1 MNLNDIIRTRHT
13 SKAYDNSRKLTTEQ
27 QQQLL
32 DLLRFSPSSVNS
44 QPWHFF
50 AVTSDEGKA
59 RILPALMDANQVK
72 ASNAAMTVVFTIKE
86 ELNEAHLLQLL
97 EKEQQ
102 DGRYPNEEARAGND
116 KGRRY
121 FVGLNSETPEQ
132 QREWMT
138 RQAYLA
144 SASCCW
150 ARPRWAL
157 MQPLSKVST
166 RRKWTRC
173 WGLKKKACAA
183 WSWRRLVIAAMPISM
198 PPCRNPAWIRMWL
211 SRSFKVRDA

>member
-13 SKAYDNSRKLTTEQ
+13 SKAYDNSRKLTAEQ

-50 AVTSDEGKA
+50 AVTSDEGKQQ
-59 RILPALMDANQVK
+59 ILPALMDANQVK
-72 ASNAAMTVVFTIKE
+72 ARNAAMTVVFTIKE
-86 ELNEAHLLQLL
+86 ELDEAHLLQLL

-102 DGRYPNEEARAGND
+102 DGRYDSEEARAGND

-121 FVGLNSETPEQ
+121 FVGLNSVTPEQ

-144 SASCCW
+144 LGFLLLGA
-150 ARPRWAL
+150 AAMGLDATPIE
-157 MQPLSKVST
+157 VST
-166 RRKWTRC
+166 RRKWTRR
-173 WGLKKKACAA
+173 WGLKKKALKSVVVATLGYRSDA
-183 WSWRRLVIAAMPISM
+183 DFNATLPKSRLDQDVVITQ
-198 PPCRNPAWIRMWL
+198 L
-211 SRSFKVRDA
+211 